1 MKQEVSMV
9 TKRLALVVL
18 AMLLLT
24 ACASTSGRTNQLRL
38 GMSSQQ
44 VIEVMGMPDSTSS
57 MDDVVFLKYFLSSYR
72 LALFADNY
80 YVRLTNGKVDAYG
93 RVGDFGLGF

>member
-1 MKQEVSMV
+1 MV
-9 TKRLALVVL
+9 TKRVALVVL

-24 ACASTSGRTNQLRL
+24 ACASTSERTNQLRL
-38 GMSSQQ
+38 GMDRQQ
-44 VIEVMGMPDSTSS
+44 VIEVMGMPAGTSS
-57 MDDVVFLKYFLSSYR
+57 MDDVVFLKYFLSNYR
-72 LALFADNY
+72 FALFADNY

>member
-1 MKQEVSMV
+1 MVMKRV
-9 TKRLALVVL
+9 ALVLL

-24 ACASTSGRTNQLRL
+24 ACASTSKKTNQLRL
-38 GMSSQQ
+38 GMSKQQ

-57 MDDVVFLKYFLSSYR
+57 MDEVVFLKYFLSSYG
-72 LALFADNY
+72 LSPFADNY